1 MTKLKDQATNIG
13 PKTAYFT
20 CILIST
26 RFDLPFPCSLCVKV
40 ENKLVETLE
49 EQLLPGFQKE
59 NYLYVRYEIH
69 TCSKKRDI
77 TNEQISLNF
86 SFTLISLNFRLKWHL
101 KVYNVYIFG
110 GEKHFWLN
118 IEFNFEAHLWR

>member
-49 EQLLPGFQKE
+49 EQLLPGLQKE
-59 NYLYVRYEIH
+59 NYRIFDMKYTHAPKKGTLQM
-69 TCSKKRDI
+69 SKY
-77 TNEQISLNF
+77 L
-86 SFTLISLNFRLKWHL
+86 LIPKF
-101 KVYNVYIFG
+101 F
-110 GEKHFWLN
+110 F
-118 IEFNFEAHLWR
+118 